1 MNNEEIKELY
11 EVIGRLLVE
20 KRRLEMTLEG
30 ETDKADYYMNL
41 YNRENSTVYNI
52 ENELENELEK
62 LKKAEKTGAVK

>member
-11 EVIGRLLVE
+11 EVIGRLSVE

-41 YNRENSTVYNI
+41 YNRENSAVYNI

>member
-11 EVIGRLLVE
+11 EVIGRLSVE

-41 YNRENSTVYNI
+41 YNRENSAVYNI

-62 LKKAEKTGAVK
+62 LKKVEKTGAVK

>member
-41 YNRENSTVYNI
+41 YNRENSAVYNI

>member
-11 EVIGRLLVE
+11 EVIGRLSVE